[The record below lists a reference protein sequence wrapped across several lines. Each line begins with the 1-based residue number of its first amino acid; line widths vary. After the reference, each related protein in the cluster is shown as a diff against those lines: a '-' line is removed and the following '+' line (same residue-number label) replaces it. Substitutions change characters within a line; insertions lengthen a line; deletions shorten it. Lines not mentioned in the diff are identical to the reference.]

1 MTPVASFALAF
12 ATAFAAIVYI
22 AAPNLFLEVGTW
34 GDMAA
39 DMLHANALSR
49 GDWLTTGHYS
59 RHGFNHPGPAFF
71 YWNALFEALP
81 VDRAH
86 AWIWGSVT
94 LNALLVAGAATGL
107 AWLLVPGGSA
117 AVAVAVALFA
127 AAHLDRDLGV
137 AWMPTR
143 LEAPFLLLLV
153 SLAWLAGREARAL
166 VPAALACGML
176 VHGYVTMAV
185 IVPALLAVTLV
196 LARGSRAPWPS
207 RRALLVHGGAALGVG
222 ALFLLPLAVEAS
234 RLPGGNF
241 GAILEAL
248 GRSGSAPE
256 AGWSGVSAAMG
267 ASLGGKVAIL
277 VPVLLLIVL
286 LLAAAPPRPPVAVRV
301 AHLACL
307 SLAAFAIVVVAHW
320 GTPAPMEGHS
330 VHYLRTLGIVAAAVA
345 TAALRDAL
353 HRRLANGAVAGARPG
368 AVAGTAAPAMGA
380 LAMGAALAVA
390 TALPQNLPSRVFDPQ
405 VYRNYPVR
413 PVVDRLADA
422 VERAGPRRAAPGPV
436 AIDKAEH
443 MYWEVSAGLLV
454 ELDARGIAACTTW
467 RDMAYLYTEAYVC
480 PEGSAADF
488 RIVPE
493 ATCDG
498 ACRARGEGMGL
509 VVVAR

>member
-1 MTPVASFALAF
+1 
-12 ATAFAAIVYI
+12 
-22 AAPNLFLEVGTW
+22 
-34 GDMAA
+34 
-39 DMLHANALSR
+39 
-49 GDWLTTGHYS
+49 
-59 RHGFNHPGPAFF
+59 
-71 YWNALFEALP
+71 
-81 VDRAH
+81 
-86 AWIWGSVT
+86 
-94 LNALLVAGAATGL
+94 
-107 AWLLVPGGSA
+107 
-117 AVAVAVALFA
+117 
-127 AAHLDRDLGV
+127 
-137 AWMPTR
+137 
-143 LEAPFLLLLV
+143 
-153 SLAWLAGREARAL
+153 
-166 VPAALACGML
+166 

-256 AGWSGVSAAMG
+256 AGWSGVSAAVG

-277 VPVLLLIVL
+277 VPVFLLIVL

-353 HRRLANGAVAGARPG
+353 QTRLASGAVAAAGPRAAAAATLATG
-368 AVAGTAAPAMGA
+368 AVLAA
-380 LAMGAALAVA
+380 A
-390 TALPQNLPSRVFDPQ
+390 TALPQNAPSRVFDPQ

-413 PVVDRLADA
+413 PVIDRMADA
-422 VERAGPRRAAPGPV
+422 VERSGPRSAASGPL

-454 ELDARGIAACTTW
+454 ELGARGIAACTTW

-480 PEGSAADF
+480 PQGSTADF

-498 ACRARGEGMGL
+498 ACRATGEGMGL
-509 VVVAR
+509 VAVPLG

>member
-1 MTPVASFALAF
+1 MSPVASFALAF

-49 GDWLTTGHYS
+49 GEWLTTGHYS
-59 RHGFNHPGPAFF
+59 RHGFNHPGPVFF

-81 VDRAH
+81 VDRAQ

-137 AWMPTR
+137 AWMPGR

-222 ALFLLPLAVEAS
+222 ALLLLPLAVEAS

-256 AGWSGVSAAMG
+256 AGWSGVSAAVG

-277 VPVLLLIVL
+277 VPVFLLIVL

-353 HRRLANGAVAGARPG
+353 QTRLASGAVAAAGPRAAAAATLATG
-368 AVAGTAAPAMGA
+368 AVLAA
-380 LAMGAALAVA
+380 A
-390 TALPQNLPSRVFDPQ
+390 TALPQNAPSRVFDPQ

-413 PVVDRLADA
+413 PVIDRMADA
-422 VERAGPRRAAPGPV
+422 VERSGPRSAASGPL

-454 ELDARGIAACTTW
+454 ELGARGIAACTTW

-480 PEGSAADF
+480 PQGSTADF

-498 ACRARGEGMGL
+498 ACRATGEGMGL
-509 VVVAR
+509 VAVPLG

>member
-1 MTPVASFALAF
+1 MNPLASVALAF
-12 ATAFAAIVYI
+12 AAAVATAFAAIVYI

-59 RHGFNHPGPAFF
+59 RHGFNHPGPVFF

-137 AWMPTR
+137 AWMPAR

-196 LARGSRAPWPS
+196 LARGSRAPSPS
-207 RRALLVHGGAALGVG
+207 RRALLVHGAAALGVG

-256 AGWSGVSAAMG
+256 AGWSGVSAAVG

-277 VPVLLLIVL
+277 VPVFLLIVL
-286 LLAAAPPRPPVAVRV
+286 LLAAAPPRPPVAARV

-353 HRRLANGAVAGARPG
+353 QTRLASGAVAAAGPRAAAGAATLATG
-368 AVAGTAAPAMGA
+368 AVLAA
-380 LAMGAALAVA
+380 A
-390 TALPQNLPSRVFDPQ
+390 TALPQNAPSRVFDPQ

-413 PVVDRLADA
+413 PVIDRLADA
-422 VERAGPRRAAPGPV
+422 VERAGPRSAAPGPV

-454 ELDARGIAACTTW
+454 ELGARGIAACTTW

-480 PEGSAADF
+480 PEGASADF

-498 ACRARGEGMGL
+498 ACRATGEGMGL
-509 VVVAR
+509 VAVEP